1 MENYVIQF
9 PVWDLQN
16 FGGGFL
22 IAVVASFHVFIA
34 HFAVG
39 GGLFL
44 VLTEYKGYK
53 ENRDEIVNYV
63 KKHSNFFMV
72 TTLILGAIT
81 GVAIWFIIGLL
92 NPSATSFLVNNFVFA
107 WATEWVFFLCE
118 IISIFLYYYLFGK
131 ITKKTHMMLGV
142 MYFIF
147 AWLSLFVING
157 IITFM
162 LTPGDFLQ
170 TRNFWDGFFNPGFF
184 PSLFFRTALAFMIAG
199 LFGLLTSV
207 MIKSD
212 DVRISMMRYCS
223 KWVFLS
229 VIFLVVSSHFYLESL
244 PHKQSMMILQDSP
257 EIFKAIRYFSFSLIV
272 IALLAIIVNIKLPA
286 FLQKVFVIIL
296 LILGLTYI
304 SSFEMIREAARRP
317 FIIHGIMYSN
327 SIPKDR
333 VASVKKNGILASY
346 RWSKNKKI
354 EEKNMMDAGSEL
366 FNISCSQCHSNG
378 GFMNDIK
385 GHIKD
390 YSQFGLEALLTGI
403 GKRNTYMPEFYGTDT
418 EKKALAK
425 FLFNISPRKD
435 LSIPKQVAK
444 VIKPHGFNYQTSEFV
459 LLSWTDKGMNYI
471 PGRNEILKINDTIVN
486 VHATLIK
493 RGSVPEL
500 IQDDVKLFLRFEN
513 DKELLPFK
521 YDEDTG
527 SFVLSIETFNLKKSS
542 DIYRVADVFAIKSDE
557 KKEDLSKATKTSL
570 VIPISNEASCYTCH
584 DYSNFNGQN
593 TGISK
598 TTSLKILKT
607 HDRISKTNLLNKAKK
622 GKVVECKDCHDGSN
636 KQLNL
641 SASIHGFHSIYLK
654 GSGSEACNRCHSL
667 STSGKTKGF
676 RGVHNGID
684 LECVNCHGTIEEVAL
699 PLLLAEDKRK
709 KREAIKLIKLISSR
723 DLKDMKPRQPWISAP
738 DCLFCHVN
746 FNEPDMSELDV
757 NSRTSGSDDLFSR
770 KMDDAGIMCAAC
782 HGSQHSLYPEN
793 NKINPTKGN
802 LQPMQYQKNPYPIA
816 ANKNCKVCHKKN
828 MDGEMHHPNSLRNF
842 RNTVD
847 E

>member
-9 PVWDLQN
+9 PVWDLTN

-22 IAVVASFHVFIA
+22 IATVASFHVFIA

-44 VLTEYKGYK
+44 VLTEYKGYR
-53 ENRDEIVNYV
+53 ENRDEIIIYA
-63 KKHSNFFMV
+63 KKHSTFFMI

-118 IISIFLYYYLFGK
+118 IICIFLYYYLFGK
-131 ITKKTHMMLGV
+131 ISRKTHLMLGI

-170 TRNFWDGFFNPGFF
+170 TKNFWDGLFNPGFF
-184 PSLFFRTALAFMIAG
+184 PSLFFRTALALMITG

-207 MIKSD
+207 MIKTD
-212 DVRISMMRYCS
+212 DVRISMMRFCS

-229 VIFLVVSSHFYLESL
+229 VLFLVVTSHFYLNSL
-244 PHKQSMMILQDSP
+244 PESQRMMVLENSP
-257 EIFKAIRYFSFSLIV
+257 EIYKAIRYFSLSLIV
-272 IALLAIIVNIKLPA
+272 ISLLVLIMNLKLPVI
-286 FLQKVFVIIL
+286 LQKAFTVIL
-296 LILGLTYI
+296 LIFGLTYI

-317 FIIHGIMYSN
+317 FILHGIMYSN
-327 SIPKDR
+327 SIPLDR
-333 VASVKKNGILASY
+333 VETVKKNGILASY
-346 RWSKNKKI
+346 RWSKYKKI
-354 EEKNMMDAGSEL
+354 SQKNMMAAGNEL

-385 GHIKD
+385 VLIKD
-390 YSQFGLEALLTGI
+390 YSPFGLEALLTGI
-403 GKRNTYMPEFYGTDT
+403 GKRNTYMPKFYGTDL
-418 EKKALAK
+418 ERKALAK
-425 FLFNISPRKD
+425 YLFKISGKKNIVIS
-435 LSIPKQVAK
+435 KQV
-444 VIKPHGFNYQTSEFV
+444 IKEVKTHGFDYQTSEYV

-471 PGRNEILKINDTIVN
+471 PGRNEVLKINDTIVN

-493 RGSVPEL
+493 RGNVPEL
-500 IQDDVKLFLRFEN
+500 VQDGVKLYLRFEN
-513 DKELLPFK
+513 ENELLPFK
-521 YDEDTG
+521 YDEDTS
-527 SFVLSIETFNLKKSS
+527 SFVLGIETFNLKKSTN
-542 DIYRVADVFAIKSDE
+542 IYRVADVFALKDSE
-557 KKEDLSKATKTSL
+557 STKNLSKATKTSL

-584 DYSNFNGQN
+584 DYSNFKGIN

-607 HDRISKTNLLNKAKK
+607 HDRISKTDLLKKAKK
-622 GKVVECKDCHDGSN
+622 GEVVECKDCHDGTN

-676 RGVHNGID
+676 RGVHNSID

-699 PLLLAEDKRK
+699 PLLLGEDKRNK
-709 KREAIKLIKLISSR
+709 KEAKKLINLINSR
-723 DLKDMKPRQPWISAP
+723 SIKSMKPRQPWINEP

-746 FNEPDMSELDV
+746 FQEPDMSELEV

-793 NKINPTKGN
+793 NKINRSKGN

-828 MDGEMHHPNSLRNF
+828 MGEEMHHPNSLRNF

-847 E
+847 